1 MAHHIVNIAQVE
13 APVLSILERER
24 SMALSPR
31 EWKHRLAAYGYS
43 IREVGGRQVVTS
55 LVNGTDLGILPNN
68 FA

>member
-13 APVLSILERER
+13 APVLSLLERER

-31 EWKHRLAAYGYS
+31 EWKHRVAGYGYS
-43 IREVGGRQVVTS
+43 IREVGGRQMVTS
-55 LVNGTDLGILPNN
+55 LVSGANLGILPNN